1 MQRPNILVI
10 QADQLT
16 ANVLPMYGGP
26 DLVTPHLN
34 RLAER
39 GVTFLNAYCNNP
51 VCAPSRAAMLTGQL
65 SSKVGC
71 YDNAADF
78 PSSSLT
84 LAHYLRHAGYRT
96 CLSGKMHFAGA
107 EQLHGFEERVTTD
120 IYPSDFGWTAD
131 WSQKHQ
137 PYSPSR
143 MSLRSIV
150 EAGLCERNL
159 QIDYDEEVA
168 YRAEQWLYDQA
179 REDDGRPFLMWASF
193 THPHNPF
200 VTTKKYWD
208 LYDHQRIRMP
218 KVPFIPIA
226 QRDAWSQRYAYT
238 IRADEH
244 DISEEQVRVA
254 RHAYFAMTSYF
265 DSQVGR
271 LLDVI
276 DRIQATENTFVFVIS
291 DHGEMLG
298 ERGSWFKFQPFEWS
312 VRVPMIVAGP
322 GIQKGHTEERGV
334 SLIDLLPTFN
344 DLVSEGNPI
353 TPVDPIDGLSL
364 ANMLHAT
371 EHARGDDV
379 MMEFLGEGVYSPA
392 CILRKDGFKYVY
404 CRNDP
409 PMLFDLN
416 TDPDELVNLAGR
428 VEHSETQSS
437 LHHEL
442 LHRWD
447 YDELEQRILQS
458 QRRRLFA
465 QESLLQGRW
474 TAWDYQPPEDSSR
487 RYVRG
492 AVDPNTTATKAKKR
506 LPFVPAKVP
515 DHPRDP
521 SVKLPSFTA
530 LTDEKSSLA

>member
-1 MQRPNILVI
+1 MSRPNILVV

-16 ANVLPMYGGP
+16 AKVLPMYGGAAAA
-26 DLVTPHLN
+26 TPHMN

-39 GVTFLNAYCNNP
+39 GVTFVNAYCNNP
-51 VCAPSRAAMLTGQL
+51 VCAPSRAAMLTGRL
-65 SSKVGC
+65 SSAVGC

-78 PSSSLT
+78 ASSTPT
-84 LAHYLRHAGYRT
+84 LAHYLRRVGYRT

-131 WSQKHQ
+131 WTKTRQ

-179 REDDGRPFLMWASF
+179 RDDDDRPFLLWASF

-200 VTTKKYWD
+200 VTTQPYWD
-208 LYDHQRIRMP
+208 LYDRDRIP
-218 KVPFIPIA
+218 LPTVPFIPIA
-226 QRDAWSQRYAYT
+226 ERDAWSQRYAYT

-244 DISEEQVRVA
+244 DISEEQLRVA

-265 DSQVGR
+265 DAQVGR
-271 LLDVI
+271 LLGVLERLGRAD
-276 DRIQATENTFVFVIS
+276 DTFVFVIS

-312 VRVPMIVAGP
+312 VRVPMVVAGP
-322 GIQKGHTEERGV
+322 GLRRGHREERGV
-334 SLIDLLPTFN
+334 SLMDLLPTFN
-344 DLVSEGNPI
+344 DLVTDGQPVV
-353 TPVDPIDGLSL
+353 PVDPLDGRSL
-364 ANMLHAT
+364 AGMLHGSDR
-371 EHARGDDV
+371 ERGDDV
-379 MMEFLGEGVYSPA
+379 MMEFLGEGVYAPA

-404 CRNDP
+404 CRGDA
-409 PMLFDLN
+409 PMLFDLRA
-416 TDPDELVNLAGR
+416 DPDECMNLAGR
-428 VEHSETQSS
+428 LEHAALEAALRSEV
-437 LHHEL
+437 LA
-442 LHRWD
+442 RWD
-447 YDELEQRILQS
+447 YDALEQRILAS

-465 QESLLQGRW
+465 QEALLQGRW
-474 TAWDYQPPEDSSR
+474 TAWDYQPPVDSSR
-487 RYVRG
+487 SYVRG

-506 LPFVPAKVP
+506 FPFVAERAP

-521 SVKLPSFTA
+521 AATLPA
-530 LTDEKSSLA
+530 RP